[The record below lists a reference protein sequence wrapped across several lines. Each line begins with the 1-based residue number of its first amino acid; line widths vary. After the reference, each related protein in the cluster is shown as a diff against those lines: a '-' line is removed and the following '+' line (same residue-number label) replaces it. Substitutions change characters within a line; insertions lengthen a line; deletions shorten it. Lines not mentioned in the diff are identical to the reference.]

1 MPPDSAPTQTPTDTR
16 AFQVSRHLMDFIRHE
31 RLRPGDAVPSEMSL
45 SRELNVSRSVVREAY
60 RTLAATGVI
69 DISNGKTPK
78 VSRIDSL
85 PVSALM
91 RHAMYTGQVTPLQI
105 LELRAALDLQAA
117 RLAARHASR
126 NTLPPCKARLT
137 PCAQPGPLGGMYIR
151 HDVHFHAL
159 LAEASGNP
167 LISLQV
173 TALSKAARHSIRAG
187 RNAEPAALGFAALLA
202 RHQVLLD
209 AVREPMKRARRR
221 PASCISPRRK
231 RPWPRRLRRRK
242 TLNGAAEP
250 HMTSPA
256 LFCFPNLTKPS

>member
-1 MPPDSAPTQTPTDTR
+1 MPPQTESTATDTR
-16 AFQVSRHLMDFIRHE
+16 AFQVSRHLMEFIRHE
-31 RLRPGDAVPSEMSL
+31 RLKPGDPVPSEMSL

-91 RHAMYTGQVTPLQI
+91 RHAMYTGQVTALQI
-105 LELRAALDLQAA
+105 MELRSALDVQAA
-117 RLAARHASR
+117 RLAARRAAPEDLAALQGALDAMR
-126 NTLPPCKARLT
+126 GA
-137 PCAQPGPLGGMYIR
+137 GPIGGAYIR

-173 TALSKAARHSIRAG
+173 TALSKAARYSIRAG
-187 RNAEPAALGFAALLA
+187 RNAEPSLLGFTALLA

-209 AVREPMKRARRR
+209 AVRAGDETAAVQ
-221 PASCISPRRK
+221 ASQTHFASAE
-231 RPWPRRLRRRK
+231 
-242 TLNGAAEP
+242 AALASTTPE
-250 HMTSPA
+250 
-256 LFCFPNLTKPS
+256 